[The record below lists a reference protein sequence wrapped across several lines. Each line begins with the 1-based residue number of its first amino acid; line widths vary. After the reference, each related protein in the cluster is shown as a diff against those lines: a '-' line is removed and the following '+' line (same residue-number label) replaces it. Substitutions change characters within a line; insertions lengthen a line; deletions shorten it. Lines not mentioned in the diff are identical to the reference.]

1 MFQEKQAWDGRNSE
15 RDLRLTFISA
25 AVLLLAHLLPL
36 RAAWAGQSHGQHFSS
51 HTASLG
57 LRAVCTRENL
67 LLSELLVLKRA
78 RDFGCRNHTGCLIA
92 KP

>member
-1 MFQEKQAWDGRNSE
+1 V
-15 RDLRLTFISA
+15 ISGS
-25 AVLLLAHLLPL
+25 LLLVL
-36 RAAWAGQSHGQHFSS
+36 RFSSWLICCHSGQPGAGQSHGQHFSS

-78 RDFGCRNHTGCLIA
+78 RDFGCRKHTGCLIA